1 MVGMNTLSKDAVRI
15 KNKNKNKGNKNEK
28 INFKKNVEEYL

>member
-1 MVGMNTLSKDAVRI
+1 MVGMNTLSKVAVRI

>member
-1 MVGMNTLSKDAVRI
+1 MVGMNTLSKDVVRI